1 VPGVRLE
8 DIPTVLG
15 GLVALFG
22 LWLLWDALLADR
34 VPPLRRERRRRPR
47 ADRDRLGEAALGLG
61 TLCLAA
67 ALVGRDTW
75 RYGTVAVLAGTILLI
90 GGAALNFRFLRE
102 LLLFAGPA
110 RRQEERA
117 PRGAEAERYTAGPG
131 QAPPVTPPPEPV
143 AGARPAAAPPD
154 DPDGGRMRIR

>member
-1 VPGVRLE
+1 MRLE

-15 GLVALFG
+15 GLVALLG

-34 VPPLRRERRRRPR
+34 VPPLRRERRRRAR

-75 RYGTVAVLAGTILLI
+75 RYGTVAVLAGTILLVA
-90 GGAALNFRFLRE
+90 GAALNYRFLRE
-102 LLLFAGPA
+102 LLLFAGPS

-117 PRGAEAERYTAGPG
+117 PRGAEADRYAAGRDD
-131 QAPPVTPPPEPV
+131 APAVTPAPEAVP
-143 AGARPAAAPPD
+143 GARPGAPKPD
-154 DPDGGRMRIR
+154 DPEGGRMRIR

>member
-34 VPPLRRERRRRPR
+34 VPPLRRERRRRAR
-47 ADRDRLGEAALGLG
+47 ADRDRLGEAGLGLG

-117 PRGAEAERYTAGPG
+117 PRGAEADRYAAGRDD
-131 QAPPVTPPPEPV
+131 APAVTPAPEAV
-143 AGARPAAAPPD
+143 TGARPGAPKPD